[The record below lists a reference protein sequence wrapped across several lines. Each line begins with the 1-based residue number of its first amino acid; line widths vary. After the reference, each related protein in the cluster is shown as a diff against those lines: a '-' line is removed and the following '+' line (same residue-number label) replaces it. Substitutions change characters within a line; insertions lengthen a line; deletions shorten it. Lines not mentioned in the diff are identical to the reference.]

1 MKLSEK
7 IARLYPVLLLLVM
20 VLHGLVLL
28 LKYNPPTPHQDEA
41 SSDEQFKI
49 KILKD
54 KPDQKRQI
62 VQSED
67 PDTKTP
73 PKDEAA
79 LSDKERSFDRE
90 TMARKIDTFKKAA
103 KGGVATQGEK
113 PQPKKDMKLS
123 DLGLGEAH
131 PMKEAAKKYAEAKS
145 QKGTAG
151 IPGQDKGDP
160 NSDALVSS
168 TNDYVD
174 KVPVGE
180 VTHLNTIEYKYYG
193 FYHRIRQKLE
203 QFWGRSIHEKAEEM
217 VRNGRRL
224 IASEDLI
231 TALQITLNSQGEIV
245 DIKVLGTSGVK
256 ELDDAAIESFN
267 EAGPFPNP
275 PRDLVVNDR
284 VTLEWGFVVQT

>member
-7 IARLYPVLLLLVM
+7 VARLYPVLLILVM

-28 LKYNPPTPHQDEA
+28 LKYYPSDPHRDEIA
-41 SSDEQFKI
+41 SDGPLKV
-49 KILKD
+49 KILREMS
-54 KPDQKRQI
+54 DQKRQI

-67 PDTKTP
+67 PDTPTP
-73 PKDEAA
+73 PKDQAA
-79 LSDKERSFDRE
+79 LSDKDRNFDRE

-103 KGGVATQGEK
+103 KGGVASQGEK
-113 PQPKKDMKLS
+113 PQEKKDMKLS

-131 PMKEAAKKYAEAKS
+131 PMAEAAKKYAEAKN
-145 QKGTAG
+145 QKGVQG
-151 IPGQDKGDP
+151 KPGQDNGDL

-168 TNDYVD
+168 TNDFVD
-174 KVPVGE
+174 KVPVGD
-180 VTHLNTIEYKYYG
+180 VTHLNTVEYKYYG
-193 FYHRIRQKLE
+193 FYHRIREKLE

-217 VRNGRRL
+217 VRNGRRI